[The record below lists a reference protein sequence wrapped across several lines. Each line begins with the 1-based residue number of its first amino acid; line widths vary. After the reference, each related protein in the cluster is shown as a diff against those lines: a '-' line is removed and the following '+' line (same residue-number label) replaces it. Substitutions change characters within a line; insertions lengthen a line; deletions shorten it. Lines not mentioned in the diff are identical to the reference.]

1 VPRQA
6 RLKAS
11 IVEVLVGIIEDAEG
25 RILVNRRRPGT
36 HMAGYWEFPGGKR
49 APGETRLD
57 ALRRELDEELGIAV
71 LEAAPLL
78 ELRHDYPDKRVSLD
92 VWRVRR
98 YAGEP
103 FAREGQELR
112 WAASRELRSIGLLPA
127 DAPFVDAL
135 IDASVLGSLRG

>member
-1 VPRQA
+1 M
-6 RLKAS
+6 
-11 IVEVLVGIIEDAEG
+11 GIIEDAEG

-49 APGETRLD
+49 AAGEPRLD
-57 ALRRELDEELGIAV
+57 ALRRELDEELGITV

-92 VWRVRR
+92 VWRVLR
-98 YAGEP
+98 YAGAP

-112 WAASRELRSIGLLPA
+112 WAEASELAGIGLLPA
-127 DAPFVDAL
+127 DAPIVEAL
-135 IDASVLGSLRG
+135 MEASAAASRPASHS